1 MSPRSVTVLRSIPY
15 GHPKSMNFSFP
26 ASLLGLANM
35 SFLQGTILGS
45 LANRQ
50 YMDVFVTT
58 LPLTVLLGKG
68 ESPFCPSS
76 PDTSSQDLREPS
88 ITFLEPSASPAV
100 AAVAALPDLCRCP
113 EKIPQLRK
121 SAENHQPLL
130 PSRETLAEWPEPSAS
145 TASGSSLQ
153 RPLCPAVLKQT
164 IHLLNFV

>member
-1 MSPRSVTVLRSIPY
+1 
-15 GHPKSMNFSFP
+15 MNFSFP
-26 ASLLGLANM
+26 ASLLGLTNM

-45 LANRQ
+45 LGSHQ
-50 YMDVFVTT
+50 YVDVFVTT
-58 LPLTVLLGKG
+58 LLTVLLGKG
-68 ESPFCPSS
+68 ESPFCPPS

-88 ITFLEPSASPAV
+88 IIFLEHSASPPV
-100 AAVAALPDLCRCP
+100 AAVAALPDLCSSP
-113 EKIPQLRK
+113 EKIPQLRR

-130 PSRETLAEWPEPSAS
+130 PSRETLAERPEPLAS